1 MYAVHIRARRDPVC
15 ACVLAC
21 VRLCLSVAAEVAV
34 SVVGVVVIHA
44 VASLILLCGWLP
56 CQEAPAWPPAHQPHL
71 APSHSY
77 PAAHTE

>member
-1 MYAVHIRARRDPVC
+1 MLLRIFSMQPLSISLFLIVAV
-15 ACVLAC
+15 
-21 VRLCLSVAAEVAV
+21 AEVAV

-44 VASLILLCGWLP
+44 VASLILLCGWLS

-77 PAAHTE
+77 HAAHSE